1 MTVVANAEFA
11 QSYMAQ
17 DQVWDLWVMVFLV
30 SVLEKCQS
38 SVKMVSRRTTTRWR
52 GWPLFYSRVHRR
64 DSVSSAVG
72 SPLDY
77 DAGSRSGIFSP

>member
-17 DQVWDLWVMVFLV
+17 DQVWRLWVTVPLV
-30 SVLEKCQS
+30 WVREMRQS

-52 GWPLFYSRVHRR
+52 VGLCSTQEPTDPAQSRVREDR
-64 DSVSSAVG
+64 PWIMMREVDLESS
-72 SPLDY
+72 
-77 DAGSRSGIFSP
+77 